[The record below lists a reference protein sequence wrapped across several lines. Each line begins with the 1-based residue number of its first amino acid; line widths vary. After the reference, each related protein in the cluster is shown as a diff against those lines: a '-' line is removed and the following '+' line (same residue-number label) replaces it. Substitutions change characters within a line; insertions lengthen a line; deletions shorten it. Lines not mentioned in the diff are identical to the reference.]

1 MRSENVAKNRPKCR
15 QIAKKNFVAITSEK
29 YNYGSGKAWKTH

>member
-15 QIAKKNFVAITSEK
+15 QIAKIFVVVTSEK
-29 YNYGSGKAWKTH
+29 YNYGSGKAWKTR